1 MRTTKLG
8 AVLAS
13 LAITTGTAAVLAAGP
28 AQADTEMATQVTL
41 VQGDHGSVAALYGTY
56 LGTFSSQVTTTDGT
70 NTPVPVGSADL
81 QQKLPGKD
89 WKTAKTDPDISDGI
103 SFGSY
108 GSKAKGNV
116 RYRVHYIGDT
126 DTTTMTTYDESYS
139 NTIIVSTAWNLHPQ
153 ASCQPRCRFFGKLSP
168 SAKHH
173 KVLIQ
178 VRHHGWK
185 RYKVVRTN
193 KRSRWTA
200 FVKPSR
206 GNGTYY
212 RAVVAG
218 NKNLIKSYAIGHFT
232 IIGKSSYA
240 LTQR

>member
-13 LAITTGTAAVLAAGP
+13 LAITTGTATLVAAGP
-28 AQADTEMATQVTL
+28 AQADTELPTQAL
-41 VQGDHGSVAALYGTY
+41 LSLGGSAGGTFLYGTY
-56 LGTFSSQVTTTDGT
+56 LGTLASQVTTDGV
-70 NTPVPVGSADL
+70 TPVPVGSVEL
-81 QQKLPGKD
+81 QQKLPGQD
-89 WKTAKTDPDISDGI
+89 WKIAKTDADMSDGI

-116 RYRVHYIGDT
+116 RYRVHYVGGTD
-126 DTTTMTTYDESYS
+126 DTTLTTYDESYS
-139 NTIIVSTAWNLHPQ
+139 NTVIVRTAWNLHPQ

-168 SAKHH
+168 AAKHH

-193 KRSRWTA
+193 NRSRWSA

-218 NKNLIKSYAIGHFT
+218 TRHLIKTYALGHFT
-232 IIGKSSYA
+232 IVGRSAYRISP
-240 LTQR
+240 R

>member
-28 AQADTEMATQVTL
+28 AQADTEVPTQVTL
-41 VQGDHGSVAALYGTY
+41 SQGGHGSVAALYGTY

-70 NTPVPVGSADL
+70 NTPVTFGSAEL

-89 WKTAKTDPDISDGI
+89 WKIAKTDDDVSDGV

-116 RYRVHYIGDT
+116 RYRVHYLGGT
-126 DTTTMTTYDESYS
+126 DTTTATTYDESYS
-139 NTIIVSTAWNLHPQ
+139 NTLIVRTAWNLHPQ

-168 SAKHH
+168 TAKHH

-178 VRHHGWK
+178 VKHHGWK

-193 KRSRWTA
+193 KHSRWSA

-218 NKNLIKSYAIGHFT
+218 NKNLIKSYAIGRFY
-232 IIGKSSYA
+232 IIGRSAFSVTA
-240 LTQR
+240 R

>member
-41 VQGDHGSVAALYGTY
+41 VQGDHGSVSALYGTD
-56 LGTFSSQVTTTDGT
+56 LGVFSSQVTTTDGT

-185 RYKVVRTN
+185 RYKVVHTN
-193 KRSRWTA
+193 RRSHWTV

-206 GNGTYY
+206 GGGTYY

-218 NKNLIKSYAIGHFT
+218 TKHLIKNYALGHFT
-232 IIGKSSYA
+232 IIGKSAYSVSP
-240 LTQR
+240 R

>member
-1 MRTTKLG
+1 
-8 AVLAS
+8 V
-13 LAITTGTAAVLAAGP
+13 
-28 AQADTEMATQVTL
+28 
-41 VQGDHGSVAALYGTY
+41 
-56 LGTFSSQVTTTDGT
+56 
-70 NTPVPVGSADL
+70 
-81 QQKLPGKD
+81 
-89 WKTAKTDPDISDGI
+89 SDGV

-116 RYRVHYIGDT
+116 TYRVHYSGGT

-139 NTIIVSTAWNLHPQ
+139 NTVSVRTAWHLHPR
-153 ASCQPRCRFFGKLSP
+153 ANCPAKCRFYGKLSP
-168 SAKHH
+168 KAKHH

-178 VRHHGWK
+178 VKHHGWK

-193 KRSRWTA
+193 SHSRWSV

-218 NKNLIKSYAIGHFT
+218 NKNLIKSYAIGRFY
-232 IIGKSSYA
+232 IIGRSAASVTA
-240 LTQR
+240 R